1 MGSNVFFAMRGVVSK
16 EVMDASVPRKDEA
29 IERLEMDNVECRL
42 RHNDVNNDGGNNDEV
57 MELLP
62 PTQGFFYGSD
72 EIDEYY
78 KETIDE
84 TIRFLEK
91 EIPLCTEDD
100 EFEYYASW

>member
-1 MGSNVFFAMRGVVSK
+1 MFTDIETYDCS
-16 EVMDASVPRKDEA
+16 DE
-29 IERLEMDNVECRL
+29 I
-42 RHNDVNNDGGNNDEV
+42 

-72 EIDEYY
+72 DIGEYY
-78 KETIDE
+78 KETVEE
-84 TIRFLEK
+84 TVRFLEN

>member
-1 MGSNVFFAMRGVVSK
+1 MKTVQVRSGWSGGEEMFTDIETYDCS
-16 EVMDASVPRKDEA
+16 DE
-29 IERLEMDNVECRL
+29 I
-42 RHNDVNNDGGNNDEV
+42 

-72 EIDEYY
+72 DIGEYY
-78 KETIDE
+78 KETVEE
-84 TIRFLEK
+84 TVRFLEN